1 VSGQFGGY
9 LTHYQNELDY
19 IERIDRLTTVAEGR
33 RNATLREID
42 HRRAILGETLR
53 RSAQEIEADEFK
65 VIEGKNALD
74 ERLQN

>member
-1 VSGQFGGY
+1 MPLCFCV
-9 LTHYQNELDY
+9 EV
-19 IERIDRLTTVAEGR
+19 IESLFDKSPIRDRLCWNRLTTVAEGR

-65 VIEGKNALD
+65 VIEGKNAA
-74 ERLQN
+74 